1 MSMNGSKLKETS
13 IGRFVVTTFSPL
25 SIFCFA
31 RAQIFFFNLDG
42 CLSSAAGKI
51 KNPIQEN

>member
-1 MSMNGSKLKETS
+1 MNGSKLKETS